1 MQIKDSLFEVK
12 IQYNALDENGKDH
25 KFTENYLADAV
36 NFGDAETKTIK
47 HTTDHIPGYY
57 TIASV
62 KRSNVVEIFDFPEGE
77 KWFKARVLFVTIG
90 ENGKE
95 KKEPNHMLIQADDIK
110 SARER
115 LEENMEGTVVDFE
128 VVKIEERRYRDWET
142 I

>member
-25 KFTENYLADAV
+25 KFTENYLVDAV
-36 NFGDAETKTIK
+36 NFGDAETKTIE
-47 HTTDHIPGYY
+47 HTAGHIPGYY
-57 TIASV
+57 TIVSV
-62 KRSNVVEIFDFPEGE
+62 KRSNVVEIFDFLEGGE
-77 KWFKARVLFVTIG
+77 KWFKARVIFITVG

-95 KKEPNHMLIQADDIK
+95 KKDPNHMLIQADDIK

-115 LEENMEGTVVDFE
+115 LEEKMEGTLVDVE
-128 VVKIEERRYRDWET
+128 VVKIEETAILEF

>member
-25 KFTENYLADAV
+25 KFTENYLVDAV
-36 NFGDAETKTIK
+36 NFGDAETKTIEN
-47 HTTDHIPGYY
+47 HCRFIPGDY

-62 KRSNVVEIFDFPEGE
+62 KRSNIVEIFDFPEGGE

-95 KKEPNHMLIQADDIK
+95 KKEPNHMLIEADDIK
-110 SARER
+110 EARER
-115 LEENMEGTVVDFE
+115 LEEKMEGTTIDVE
-128 VVKIEERRYRDWET
+128 VVKIEETT
-142 I
+142 ILEVI

>member
-12 IQYNALDENGKDH
+12 IQYNALDENGKYH
-25 KFTENYLADAV
+25 KFTENYLVDAV
-36 NFGDAETKTIK
+36 NFGDAETKTIE
-47 HTTDHIPGYY
+47 HTAGHIPGYY
-57 TIASV
+57 TIVSV
-62 KRSNVVEIFDFPEGE
+62 KRSNVVEIFDFPDGD
-77 KWFKARVLFVTIG
+77 KWFKARVLFVTVG

-115 LEENMEGTVVDFE
+115 LEEKMEGTLVDVE
-128 VVKIEERRYRDWET
+128 VVKIEETAILEV